1 MAPFLSS
8 SHCGLTTPAEVMSAF
23 HAKKPGLFRPIKP
36 FNFIDSY
43 RFLMDLWKAP
53 RAGFTVHEI
62 PIILTQAKILSK
74 VINRFETKLGA
85 GRPAL
90 RWTA

>member
-1 MAPFLSS
+1 
-8 SHCGLTTPAEVMSAF
+8 
-23 HAKKPGLFRPIKP
+23 
-36 FNFIDSY
+36 
-43 RFLMDLWKAP
+43 MDLWKAP

>member
-1 MAPFLSS
+1 MKN
-8 SHCGLTTPAEVMSAF
+8 G
-23 HAKKPGLFRPIKP
+23 GFRLIKP
-36 FNFIDSY
+36 LNFIDSY
-43 RFLMDLWKAP
+43 RFLMDFWKAA
-53 RAGFTVHEI
+53 RAGFAVHEI
-62 PIILTQAKILSK
+62 PVLLTQAKILSK